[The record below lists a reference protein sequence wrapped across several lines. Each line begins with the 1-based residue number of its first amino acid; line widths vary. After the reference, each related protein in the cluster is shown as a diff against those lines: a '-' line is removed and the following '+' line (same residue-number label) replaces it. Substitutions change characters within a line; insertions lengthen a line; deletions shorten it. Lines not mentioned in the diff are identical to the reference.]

1 MDTVTARKRL
11 EEMRGELDKSI
22 MVLQGEQPAERSG
35 SDSPQD
41 PADAGS
47 NLSEND
53 RTQAVLAAAK
63 VQLGAVHDALQRI
76 EHGTYGTCA
85 DCGSA
90 IPEGRLDARPGP
102 HAASNARP
110 NRTAALA
117 VAVSPAAVQPAA
129 VTLRPL
135 ASAHPL
141 RRANCGRPP
150 PG

>member
-1 MDTVTARKRL
+1 VDTVTARKRL

-22 MVLQGEQPAERSG
+22 MVLQGEQPAERGG

-41 PADAGS
+41 PADAGT

-63 VQLGAVHDALQRI
+63 VQLRAVQDALQRI

-90 IPEGRLDARPGP
+90 IPEGRLDARPE
-102 HAASNARP
+102 ASRCVKCQAKRD
-110 NRTAALA
+110 R
-117 VAVSPAAVQPAA
+117 
-129 VTLRPL
+129 
-135 ASAHPL
+135 
-141 RRANCGRPP
+141 GR
-150 PG
+150 

>member
-22 MVLQGEQPAERSG
+22 MVLQGEQPAERGG

-41 PADAGS
+41 PADAGT

-63 VQLGAVHDALQRI
+63 VQLRAVQDALQRI

-85 DCGSA
+85 DCGSP
-90 IPEGRLDARPGP
+90 IPDGRLDARPE
-102 HAASNARP
+102 AARCVNCQAR
-110 NRTAALA
+110 RD
-117 VAVSPAAVQPAA
+117 
-129 VTLRPL
+129 R
-135 ASAHPL
+135 
-141 RRANCGRPP
+141 GR
-150 PG
+150 

>member
-22 MVLQGEQPAERSG
+22 LVLQGEQPAERGG

-41 PADAGS
+41 PADAGT

-63 VQLGAVHDALQRI
+63 VQLRAVQDALQRI
-76 EHGTYGTCA
+76 EHGSYGTCA

-90 IPEGRLDARPGP
+90 IPEGRLDARPE
-102 HAASNARP
+102 ASRCVKCQAKRD
-110 NRTAALA
+110 R
-117 VAVSPAAVQPAA
+117 
-129 VTLRPL
+129 
-135 ASAHPL
+135 
-141 RRANCGRPP
+141 GR
-150 PG
+150 

>member
-1 MDTVTARKRL
+1 VDTVTARKRL

-22 MVLQGEQPAERSG
+22 MVLQGEQPAERGG

-41 PADAGS
+41 PADAGT

-63 VQLGAVHDALQRI
+63 VQLRAVQDALQRI

-90 IPEGRLDARPGP
+90 IPEGRLDARPD
-102 HAASNARP
+102 ASRCVKCQAKRD
-110 NRTAALA
+110 R
-117 VAVSPAAVQPAA
+117 
-129 VTLRPL
+129 
-135 ASAHPL
+135 
-141 RRANCGRPP
+141 GR
-150 PG
+150 